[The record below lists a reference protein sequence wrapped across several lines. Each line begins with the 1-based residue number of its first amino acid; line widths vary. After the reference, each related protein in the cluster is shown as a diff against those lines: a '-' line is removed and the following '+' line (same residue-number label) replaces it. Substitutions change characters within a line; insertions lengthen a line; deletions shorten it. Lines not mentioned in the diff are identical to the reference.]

1 MLERI
6 NNYKTVFNSLQN
18 NANHIYIFFLNYHY
32 NILCCLCFLDEEKF
46 KEMNKKIQLLKT
58 QKENDKKDKEE
69 LKRQV
74 FEKNK
79 ECKTLNNR
87 LQEAKVNI

>member
-1 MLERI
+1 M
-6 NNYKTVFNSLQN
+6 
-18 NANHIYIFFLNYHY
+18 
-32 NILCCLCFLDEEKF
+32 CCLCFLDEEKF

-58 QKENDKKDKEE
+58 QKENDTKDKEE

>member
-1 MLERI
+1 
-6 NNYKTVFNSLQN
+6 
-18 NANHIYIFFLNYHY
+18 
-32 NILCCLCFLDEEKF
+32 
-46 KEMNKKIQLLKT
+46 MNRNIQLLKT
-58 QKENDKKDKEE
+58 QKEKDIKDKEK

-74 FEKNK
+74 LEKKNK

>member
-1 MLERI
+1 MFLI
-6 NNYKTVFNSLQN
+6 VYKTMQI
-18 NANHIYIFFLNYHY
+18 IYKFL
-32 NILCCLCFLDEEKF
+32 ICLCFLDEEKF
-46 KEMNKKIQLLKT
+46 KEMNNKIQLLKT
-58 QKENDKKDKEE
+58 QKENDTKDKEK

-74 FEKNK
+74 LEKNK

>member
-1 MLERI
+1 
-6 NNYKTVFNSLQN
+6 
-18 NANHIYIFFLNYHY
+18 
-32 NILCCLCFLDEEKF
+32 
-46 KEMNKKIQLLKT
+46 MNRKIQLLKT
-58 QKENDKKDKEE
+58 QKEKDIKDKEE

-74 FEKNK
+74 LEKNK

>member
-1 MLERI
+1 MRI
-6 NNYKTVFNSLQN
+6 
-18 NANHIYIFFLNYHY
+18 IYSFFKKIYHFSRFF
-32 NILCCLCFLDEEKF
+32 CLCFLDEEKF
-46 KEMNKKIQLLKT
+46 EEMNKKIQLLKT
-58 QKENDKKDKEE
+58 QKEKDIKDKEE

-74 FEKNK
+74 LEKNK

>member
-1 MLERI
+1 M
-6 NNYKTVFNSLQN
+6 
-18 NANHIYIFFLNYHY
+18 H
-32 NILCCLCFLDEEKF
+32 LCFISDWSRNWFYIDKTNLYFDWKTIKWSNICILDEKKLAEYNKEIEILKNQTEKDVDE
-46 KEMNKKIQLLKT
+46 KEK
-58 QKENDKKDKEE
+58 

-74 FEKNK
+74 LEKNK

>member
-1 MLERI
+1 MFSI
-6 NNYKTVFNSLQN
+6 VYKN
-18 NANHIYIFFLNYHY
+18 NANHLFIFNFFFYHFSSFL
-32 NILCCLCFLDEEKF
+32 CLCFLDEEKF
-46 KEMNKKIQLLKT
+46 EEMNRKIQLLKT
-58 QKENDKKDKEE
+58 QKEKDIKDKEE

-74 FEKNK
+74 LEKNK